1 MTDDALKHA
10 YRRLCARA
18 GNRPDDL
25 SDGDTLAALSRGQS
39 LDGARD
45 EALAMTAESTRNAD
59 LLRAL
64 RLIAADSDALA
75 ADVARLRAP
84 ASPAIPGRAAPR
96 RWLALAASLGLA
108 AVILAA
114 LQPSTGDVSAPQ
126 AAAAPASEEVQAAD
140 DPRQQIMV
148 ASFEAGSDP
157 AAERAAK
164 IFRSDFDS

>member
-25 SDGDTLAALSRGQS
+25 PDGDTLAALSRGQS

-45 EALAMTAESTRNAD
+45 EALAMAAESTRNAD
-59 LLRAL
+59 LLRTL

-84 ASPAIPGRAAPR
+84 AVPAVPGRAAPR

-114 LQPSTGDVSAPQ
+114 LQPSTSDQGAGQVASAPV
-126 AAAAPASEEVQAAD
+126 SEEVKAAE
-140 DPRQQIMV
+140 PRQQIMV

>member
-10 YRRLCARA
+10 YRRLSARA
-18 GNRPDDL
+18 DVRPDALPDAE
-25 SDGDTLAALSRGQS
+25 TLAALSRGES
-39 LDGARD
+39 LAEARD
-45 EALAMTAESTRNAD
+45 AALAMAAESARNAD
-59 LLRAL
+59 LLRSL

-75 ADVARLRAP
+75 TEVARLRAP
-84 ASPAIPGRAAPR
+84 ALPAVRPRAAPR
-96 RWLALAASLGLA
+96 RWLGLAASLGLA

-114 LQPSTGDVSAPQ
+114 LQPSDGDVSAPP
-126 AAAAPASEEVQAAD
+126 AAAAQASEALPAA

-148 ASFEAGSDP
+148 ASFETGSDQ